1 MLSIVTFKWTPAPN
15 YRSAYS
21 AENVNVLASMV
32 RRHYHDPHEFVC
44 ITDDPRGLDA
54 RIRVV
59 PIWNDFAQLPPPQGS
74 KNPSCYRRLKLF
86 APEMATVIAPRFV
99 ALDLD
104 CVLTNDVTALW
115 NRPEAFV
122 MAGDTN
128 PKTYYNG
135 SMLLLTAGARR
146 QVWDTFDPRRS
157 PLLAKMAGHYGSDQA
172 WISYCLGEG
181 EATWTRKD
189 GVYCYRNHLVGAR
202 DLPANARIVLFNG
215 KIDPWHPQASQL
227 PWIQEHYCR

>member
-1 MLSIVTFKWTPAPN
+1 MLSIVAFKWTPAPN

-21 AENVNVLASMV
+21 AETVNVLASMV

-44 ITDDPRGLDA
+44 ITDDARGLDA
-54 RIRVV
+54 RIRVI
-59 PIWNDFAQLPPPQGS
+59 PLWNDFAELPPPQGR

-86 APEMATVIAPRFV
+86 APEMAALVGPRFV
-99 ALDLD
+99 AIDLD
-104 CVLTNDVTALW
+104 SVLTGDVTPLW
-115 NRPEAFV
+115 NRSEDFV
-122 MAGDTN
+122 MVGETN

-135 SMLLLTAGARR
+135 SMLLMTAGARA
-146 QVWDTFDPRRS
+146 QVWETFDPRRS
-157 PLLAKMAGHYGSDQA
+157 PLLAKLAGHYGSDQA

-189 GVYCYRNHLVGAR
+189 GVYSYRNHLTGDRALPPDAR
-202 DLPANARIVLFNG
+202 VVLFHG
-215 KIDPWHPQASQL
+215 RVDPWHPAAAQL